1 MQSHLL
7 KKIRSGL
14 RKFLAPFLAVA
25 LCSCATTSF
34 QSTTAEYTGAKPV
47 TVIYVYSFL
56 DLRQGSLGPTFLAEV
71 KRQLA
76 DALAQEQIQ
85 TKQLWFNDSPLRAQF
100 SLEATGP
107 SFANTTTR
115 VPIDEV
121 VKATQEDERLFGA
134 SHRLVVFPAF
144 VITSN
149 TGSNFNVRWDL
160 VDVQTNQVTWTT
172 TSRSQHMKW
181 FLGDEN
187 AQERASTFVHGLMS
201 ELRKA
206 KVIRNHGA
214 KLHVGRP

>member
-1 MQSHLL
+1 MQSFSLMNL
-7 KKIRSGL
+7 WVGL
-14 RKFLAPFLAVA
+14 RKVLAPFLALA

-34 QSTTAEYTGAKPV
+34 QSTTAEYTGTKPV
-47 TVIYVYSFL
+47 TAIYVYSFL
-56 DLRQGSLGPTFLAEV
+56 DLRQGSLGPKFLDEV
-71 KRQLA
+71 RRQLA
-76 DALAQEQIQ
+76 DALAQEEIR
-85 TKQLWFNDSPLRAQF
+85 TKQLSFNDSPLRGQF

-107 SFANTTTR
+107 NPANTSTR

-121 VKATQEDERLFGA
+121 INATREDEKLFGA

-144 VITSN
+144 VIASN

-160 VDVQTNQVTWTT
+160 IDSQSNQVVWTT

-187 AQERASTFVHGLMS
+187 AQERASTFVQGLMS

-206 KVIRNHGA
+206 KIFQNR
-214 KLHVGRP
+214 RS